1 MRLARGRQVSAAT
14 HGVARPL
21 GSVAISG
28 RSDIKVEYRSEFST
42 IKRSIRATALHR
54 FALSLTHLL

>member
-1 MRLARGRQVSAAT
+1 VSAAT
-14 HGVARPL
+14 HGVALSL
-21 GSVAISG
+21 GSFAISG

-42 IKRSIRATALHR
+42 IKRIIRATALQR